1 MTVRRRKKMKVMIP
15 LASMGDIAF
24 LLIIFFMVVSSFMK
38 NKQQFDPA
46 GSQYVQ
52 SVDAAQIAVT
62 LDEDERLWIQGQEVT
77 AAQIGAVVETL
88 VEQHPHDTLVHVN
101 VHKEHEWDVCR
112 PVIEALSAT
121 GVKFVFTGIR
131 AEN

>member
-1 MTVRRRKKMKVMIP
+1 MTVRRRKKMKIMIP

-52 SVDAAQIAVT
+52 SVEAAQIAVT
-62 LDEDERLWIQGQEVT
+62 LDEDEVLWIQGQKVT
-77 AAQIGAVVETL
+77 VAQVGAVVETL
-88 VEQHPHDTLVHVN
+88 VERHPNDTLVHVN
-101 VHKEHEWDVCR
+101 VHKDHEWETCR

-121 GVKFVFTGIR
+121 GVKFVFTGTR
-131 AEN
+131 VEN